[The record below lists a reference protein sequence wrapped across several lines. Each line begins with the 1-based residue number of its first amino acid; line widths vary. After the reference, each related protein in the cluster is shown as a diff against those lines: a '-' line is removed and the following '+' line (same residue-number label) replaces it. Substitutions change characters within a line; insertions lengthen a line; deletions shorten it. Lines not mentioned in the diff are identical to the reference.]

1 MATPTNVPIS
11 SKRAVIEVGTAAD
24 AAGTYSTGDVR
35 KWMKNIE
42 MSYAPA
48 MSEETSLDADVGQQH
63 KDIPDVT
70 MTFTFKVTDESEPI
84 LNTWIAQD
92 SSREFPMR
100 VSPRGTTTGNA
111 FEAGTGVCSTL
122 GSRSLSR
129 RKPLSKGRCRSIS
142 TAYETGTHS

>member
-48 MSEETSLDADVGQQH
+48 MSDETALDADVGQQH

-84 LNTWIAQD
+84 LNTWIGQD
-92 SSREFPMR
+92 SSREFPLR

-111 FEAGTGVCSTL
+111 FEAGTGL
-122 GSRSLSR
+122 FHAASRSLTP
-129 RKPLSKGRCRSIS
+129 KAAQQRSMS
-142 TAYETGTHS
+142 FHFNSYSTGTHS